1 MEKLMDALK
10 ALVLKNTIKIFI
22 RKEKKI
28 NFFNGFLYFPWKW
41 SQKLIKIVY

>member
-28 NFFNGFLYFPWKW
+28 NFFNGFLYFYV
-41 SQKLIKIVY
+41 KIVLKF